1 MSLFSWSGPVL
12 LVLQIVHNAYM
23 NRKLRREEKEFDVVI
38 AFAVSCIL
46 IIAHLLYVDLVIL
59 DRGFDAMMKAV
70 DCEKSECDTVA
81 KFEANQEWSSFEK
94 SFWGGPFSVFKA
106 TIN

>member
-1 MSLFSWSGPVL
+1 MNIFSWSGPLL
-12 LVLQIVHNAYM
+12 LVMQVVHNVYM
-23 NRKLRREEKEFDVVI
+23 NRKYRRVEKDLDVVL
-38 AFAVSCIL
+38 AFAGSSFL
-46 IIAHLLYVDLVIL
+46 IIAHLLYVDLVLL